1 MLTINSLT
9 RYGLYLSTF
18 FQTRNVLNHIV
29 LIILYNTITYRR
41 KLIYIYIV
49 FKRFYFDGKVYITIA
64 INYETSVVLVG
75 FFTIL
80 KKKTIIFSFMRQ

>member
-1 MLTINSLT
+1 MLTTNSLI

-29 LIILYNTITYRR
+29 LIILFNTITYRR

-49 FKRFYFDGKVYITIA
+49 FKRFYFDEKVYITIA